1 MNELTD
7 KLKSFYSENER
18 SLKEDIPELIEY
30 LRPGIK
36 VLDVGCGSGTITID
50 VAKAVKRGKVVG
62 IDPVEYAVETAQS
75 FAAKRRIKNVSFQAG
90 DSYHLQF
97 ENASF
102 DVVYSNTVLHYF
114 NDPLRALR
122 EQMRVV
128 KPGGWL
134 VASGVREWGMVRRH
148 PPCPSWEAVFDARV
162 RYMDDHRDHERK
174 GNDAMIGFGHTQT
187 GSRCPGWFSEL
198 GLADR
203 RVEVKTWYIQHS
215 DSENMKPFL
224 MDLIPWETD
233 DEHGYFGADRKIY
246 DDMISEGYIDQ
257 ETLEAAVTEAES
269 WFNNPNAFNFYITV
283 FVAGQV
289 PEKGYQ
295 G

>member
-1 MNELTD
+1 
-7 KLKSFYSENER
+7 
-18 SLKEDIPELIEY
+18 
-30 LRPGIK
+30 
-36 VLDVGCGSGTITID
+36 
-50 VAKAVKRGKVVG
+50 
-62 IDPVEYAVETAQS
+62 
-75 FAAKRRIKNVSFQAG
+75 
-90 DSYHLQF
+90 
-97 ENASF
+97 
-102 DVVYSNTVLHYF
+102 
-114 NDPLRALR
+114 
-122 EQMRVV
+122 MRVV